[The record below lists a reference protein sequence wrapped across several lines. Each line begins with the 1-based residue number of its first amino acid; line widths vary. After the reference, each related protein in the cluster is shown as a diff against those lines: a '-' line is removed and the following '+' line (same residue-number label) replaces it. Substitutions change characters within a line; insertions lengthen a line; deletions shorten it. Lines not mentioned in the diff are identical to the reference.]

1 MTATLMFNDER
12 SISVLASNH
21 ARRYGLHVT
30 ANSVTDLGGSN
41 DFRRN
46 SAPITIA
53 GAFFVSAIS
62 FYGGLRRST
71 LGCAGFL
78 NLRSANPVQLA
89 TLLCLAAGRGGS
101 HDSGAPTMQHA
112 LNPSV
117 LSVELQKAY
126 CVELLKTLL
135 RYSSQPELSRI
146 TTAIEIEVARILA
159 NRFVPGLN
167 DATYDVYRRFWLK
180 GGDV

>member
-1 MTATLMFNDER
+1 MNAQLMFCDER
-12 SISVLASNH
+12 SISLLASSRP
-21 ARRYGLHVT
+21 RRYGSPVA

-53 GAFFVSAIS
+53 GAFFMPAIS

-101 HDSGAPTMQHA
+101 QDSGATPMQHTLIPSKVRAFAHRRMA
-112 LNPSV
+112 LSALRANSSLTTRLARYNAHMAIV
-117 LSVELQKAY
+117 R
-126 CVELLKTLL
+126 TL
-135 RYSSQPELSRI
+135 EN
-146 TTAIEIEVARILA
+146 A
-159 NRFVPGLN
+159 
-167 DATYDVYRRFWLK
+167 
-180 GGDV
+180 GGAQ